1 MKADDVKVNDAYTRT
16 TAANAYV
23 SGLGG
28 SRHIVLFDTL
38 LRDFPRDEV
47 RMVVA
52 HELAHVERRHVL
64 KGSTWAAALAVPAAC

>member
-1 MKADDVKVNDAYTRT
+1 MNADDVKVNDASART

-38 LRDFPRDEV
+38 LRDFPARPGA
-47 RMVVA
+47 RWWWPT
-52 HELAHVERRHVL
+52 
-64 KGSTWAAALAVPAAC
+64 SWPTSSAATC